1 MDWCQVVFDLA
12 FCVPWPNKPHKCNWI
27 QGTDWSS
34 MHSWVSKLSD
44 AHKREV
50 NKMDGWIRSFM
61 RAGTTLNWSWWLNQL
76 KYIIEMDITWIQTWQ
91 LLIVLGRQLHWI
103 IWLWQFL
110 MLKLKCFEFSG
121 SIICDKWCKTKYF
134 QWNLHSSLTK
144 WIPVCKYPDKGPPS
158 PSPCQTQHV
167 YPNQQGVTLW
177 HYLTIG
183 LLSWW
188 PQSTN

>member
-1 MDWCQVVFDLA
+1 
-12 FCVPWPNKPHKCNWI
+12 
-27 QGTDWSS
+27 
-34 MHSWVSKLSD
+34 
-44 AHKREV
+44 
-50 NKMDGWIRSFM
+50 MDGWIRSFM

-144 WIPVCKYPDKGPPS
+144 WIPVCKYPDNGPPS

-167 YPNQQGVTLW
+167 YP
-177 HYLTIG
+177 IG
-183 LLSWW
+183 LTSRVWLSDIIWQLGCCHDDLRVLIRM
-188 PQSTN
+188 PVMNSIQYVLDEFFM